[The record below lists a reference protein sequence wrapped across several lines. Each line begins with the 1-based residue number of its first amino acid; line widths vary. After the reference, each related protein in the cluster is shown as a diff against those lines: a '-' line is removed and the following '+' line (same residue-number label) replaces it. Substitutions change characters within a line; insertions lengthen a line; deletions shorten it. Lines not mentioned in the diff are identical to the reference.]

1 MAYPSAPTYPAQ
13 PAGATATQPTLS
25 VAGRVDGE
33 AYTVT
38 AGSRS
43 LSITAQSGATLLT
56 TVEQASTGASV
67 AVTGADTTTPS
78 WTAPAGTT
86 VGEACNVLTVATLA
100 GLTSHVGF
108 TEYTAGSGGGGG
120 GGGGSW
126 STLLDLDLSSVTSA
140 GPYTSGTN
148 TLTIGTDTIDLTV
161 TRFSGATG
169 SVTPTNGTGL
179 VFSANGPG
187 TLTAALDF
195 VAQLAQWG
203 RAAVSQYVHAVH
215 IVCDSVAMP
224 SVSDSIMGGL
234 STNTT
239 HNSGDS
245 RVFYTT
251 ADGSGPTTER
261 WRTRNN
267 TNNSADIATGQ
278 TARTARVITAI
289 VIGGAIVEVMDT
301 AGTTLPTP
309 APGGASTY
317 TVGADAVG
325 QLDSTPQYLNCYC
338 VLNVAFG
345 TSLTVTRLAVQRY
358 E

>member
-1 MAYPSAPTYPAQ
+1 MPPRLFLPGG
-13 PAGATATQPTLS
+13 GAAEVTQPTLS
-25 VAGRVDGE
+25 VAGRADGE

-38 AGSRS
+38 AGARS

-67 AVTGADTTTPS
+67 TVTGATTTTPS
-78 WTAPAGTT
+78 WTAPSGST
-86 VGEACNVLTVATLA
+86 VGEACNVLTVATLD
-100 GLTSHVGF
+100 GLTSHVGW

-120 GGGGSW
+120 SGGSW
-126 STLLDLDLSSVTSA
+126 STLLDLDFTGVTSA
-140 GPYTSGTN
+140 GPYTTGTN
-148 TLTIGTDTIDLTV
+148 TLTIGGDTIDLTV

-187 TLTAALDF
+187 TLTAAWDF
-195 VAQLAQWG
+195 VAQLAQWD

-215 IVCDSVAMP
+215 IVCDAVAMP
-224 SVSDSIMGGL
+224 SVSDSIMGGV

-245 RVFYTT
+245 RVFYST
-251 ADGSGPTTER
+251 ADGTGPTTER

-267 TNNSADIATGQ
+267 TNNSANIATAQ
-278 TARTARVITAI
+278 TARTSRVITAI

-325 QLDSTPQYLNCYC
+325 QLDTSPQYLSCYC

-345 TSLTVTRLAVQRY
+345 TSLTVTRILVQRY